1 MTTGSSRCE
10 RPRPR
15 PGGFARVG
23 EEGSAM
29 DRRSLDSRPGCGED
43 EGMDKKELAEFLYR
57 RREMLRPGDVGLV
70 EGPRRRTQ
78 GLRREEVAQLAGM
91 STDYYARLEQQRAP
105 QPSVQITAALARAL
119 RLTLDERDHL
129 FVLIGHNAPA
139 RYHRSEHVS
148 PTLLRVL
155 DRLDDPPPLVT
166 TDLVD
171 TLAMNPLAVALLGDQ
186 MRHTGLASSGYYRWF
201 MDPAERLVY
210 PEETH
215 ESHGRAQA
223 ARLRAALTAGSD
235 TPRAARILAELQ
247 EHSPE
252 FVRMW
257 ELQEVARYGDCK
269 TLLHPELGRI
279 DVDAQLLYTE
289 NRAQTLVVL
298 TTRPGTE
305 SHSKLQ
311 LLSVIGHQQ
320 LTP

>member
-1 MTTGSSRCE
+1 
-10 RPRPR
+10 
-15 PGGFARVG
+15 
-23 EEGSAM
+23 
-29 DRRSLDSRPGCGED
+29 
-43 EGMDKKELAEFLYR
+43 MDKKELAEFLR
-57 RREMLRPGDVGLV
+57 HRRETLRPRDVGLV
-70 EGPRRRTQ
+70 EGSRRRTQ

-119 RLTLDERDHL
+119 RLTLDECDHL

-139 RYHRSEHVS
+139 RFHRSEHVS

-155 DRLDDPPPLVT
+155 DRLDDSPALVT
-166 TDLVD
+166 TDLSD

-186 MRHTGLASSGYYRWF
+186 TRHTGLASSGYYRWF

-269 TLLHPELGRI
+269 TILHPELGRI

-305 SHSKLQ
+305 SHSKLE

>member
-1 MTTGSSRCE
+1 
-10 RPRPR
+10 
-15 PGGFARVG
+15 
-23 EEGSAM
+23 
-29 DRRSLDSRPGCGED
+29 
-43 EGMDKKELAEFLYR
+43 MDKKELAEFLR
-57 RREMLRPGDVGLV
+57 HRREMLRPRDVGLV
-70 EGPRRRTQ
+70 EGARRRTQ

-91 STDYYARLEQQRAP
+91 STDYYARLEQQRGP
-105 QPSVQITAALARAL
+105 QPSVQVTAALARAL

-129 FVLIGHNAPA
+129 FGLIGHNAPA
-139 RYHRSEHVS
+139 RFHRSEHVS
-148 PTLLRVL
+148 PTLMRVL
-155 DRLDDPPPLVT
+155 DRLDDSPALVT

-171 TLAMNPLAVALLGDQ
+171 TLAMNPLAIALLGDQ
-186 MRHTGLASSGYYRWF
+186 TRHTGLASSGYYRWF
-201 MDPAERLVY
+201 MDPAERLVF

-215 ESHGRAQA
+215 EHHGRAQA

-269 TLLHPELGRI
+269 TILHPELGRI
-279 DVDAQLLYTE
+279 DVDPQLLYTE

-305 SHSKLQ
+305 SHSKLE

>member
-1 MTTGSSRCE
+1 
-10 RPRPR
+10 
-15 PGGFARVG
+15 
-23 EEGSAM
+23 
-29 DRRSLDSRPGCGED
+29 
-43 EGMDKKELAEFLYR
+43 MDKKKLAVFLR
-57 RREMLRPGDVGLV
+57 HRRETLRPRDVGLV
-70 EGPRRRTQ
+70 EGARRRTQ

-139 RYHRSEHVS
+139 RFQRSEHVS

-155 DRLDDPPPLVT
+155 DRLDDSPALVT

-210 PEETH
+210 PEESH
-215 ESHGRAQA
+215 ERHGRTQA

-269 TLLHPELGRI
+269 TVLHPELGRI

-305 SHSKLQ
+305 SHSKLE

-320 LTP
+320 LTS

>member
-1 MTTGSSRCE
+1 
-10 RPRPR
+10 
-15 PGGFARVG
+15 
-23 EEGSAM
+23 
-29 DRRSLDSRPGCGED
+29 
-43 EGMDKKELAEFLYR
+43 MDKKELAEFLR
-57 RREMLRPGDVGLV
+57 HRRETLRPRDVGLV
-70 EGPRRRTQ
+70 EGSRRRTQ

-139 RYHRSEHVS
+139 RFHRSEHVS

-155 DRLDDPPPLVT
+155 DRLNDSPALVT

-186 MRHTGLASSGYYRWF
+186 TRHTGLASSGYYRWF

-305 SHSKLQ
+305 SHSKLE

>member
-1 MTTGSSRCE
+1 
-10 RPRPR
+10 
-15 PGGFARVG
+15 
-23 EEGSAM
+23 
-29 DRRSLDSRPGCGED
+29 
-43 EGMDKKELAEFLYR
+43 MDKKELAEFLR
-57 RREMLRPGDVGLV
+57 HRRETLRPRDVGLV

-91 STDYYARLEQQRAP
+91 STDYYARLEQERAP
-105 QPSVQITAALARAL
+105 QPSVQITTALARAL

-139 RYHRSEHVS
+139 RFHRSEHVS
-148 PTLLRVL
+148 PTLMRVL
-155 DRLDDPPPLVT
+155 DRLDDTPALVT

-269 TLLHPELGRI
+269 TILHPELGRI

-305 SHSKLQ
+305 SHSKLE

>member
-1 MTTGSSRCE
+1 
-10 RPRPR
+10 
-15 PGGFARVG
+15 
-23 EEGSAM
+23 
-29 DRRSLDSRPGCGED
+29 
-43 EGMDKKELAEFLYR
+43 MDKKELAEFLRR
-57 RREMLRPGDVGLV
+57 RREMLRPRDVGLV
-70 EGPRRRTQ
+70 EGARRRTQ

-129 FVLIGHNAPA
+129 FALIGHNAPA
-139 RYHRSEHVS
+139 RFHRSEHVS
-148 PTLLRVL
+148 PTLMRVL
-155 DRLDDPPPLVT
+155 DRLDDCPALVT

-269 TLLHPELGRI
+269 TILHPELGRI

-305 SHSKLQ
+305 SHSKLE

>member
-1 MTTGSSRCE
+1 
-10 RPRPR
+10 
-15 PGGFARVG
+15 
-23 EEGSAM
+23 
-29 DRRSLDSRPGCGED
+29 
-43 EGMDKKELAEFLYR
+43 MDKKELAEFLR
-57 RREMLRPGDVGLV
+57 QRRETLRPRDVGLV
-70 EGPRRRTQ
+70 EGSRRRTQ

-139 RYHRSEHVS
+139 RFHRSEHVS

-155 DRLDDPPPLVT
+155 DRLNDSPALVT

-186 MRHTGLASSGYYRWF
+186 TRHTGLASSGYYRWF

-305 SHSKLQ
+305 SHSKLE

>member
-1 MTTGSSRCE
+1 
-10 RPRPR
+10 
-15 PGGFARVG
+15 
-23 EEGSAM
+23 
-29 DRRSLDSRPGCGED
+29 
-43 EGMDKKELAEFLYR
+43 MDKKELAEFLR
-57 RREMLRPGDVGLV
+57 HRRETLRPRDVGLV
-70 EGPRRRTQ
+70 EGSRRRTQ

-139 RYHRSEHVS
+139 RFHRSEEVS

-155 DRLDDPPPLVT
+155 DRLDDSPALVT

-186 MRHTGLASSGYYRWF
+186 TRHTGLASSGYYRWF

-269 TLLHPELGRI
+269 TILHPELGRI
-279 DVDAQLLYTE
+279 DVDPQLLYTE

-305 SHSKLQ
+305 SHSKLE

>member
-1 MTTGSSRCE
+1 
-10 RPRPR
+10 
-15 PGGFARVG
+15 
-23 EEGSAM
+23 
-29 DRRSLDSRPGCGED
+29 
-43 EGMDKKELAEFLYR
+43 MDKKELAAFLR
-57 RREMLRPGDVGLV
+57 HRRETLRPRDVGLV

-105 QPSVQITAALARAL
+105 QPSVQITAALARGL

-139 RYHRSEHVS
+139 RFHRCEHVS

-155 DRLDDPPPLVT
+155 DRLDDSPALVT

-186 MRHTGLASSGYYRWF
+186 TRHTGLASSGYYRWF

-215 ESHGRAQA
+215 EGHGRAQA
-223 ARLRAALTAGSD
+223 ARLRAAVTAGSD
-235 TPRAARILAELQ
+235 TARAARILAELQ

-269 TLLHPELGRI
+269 TILHPQLGRI

-305 SHSKLQ
+305 SHSKLE

>member
-1 MTTGSSRCE
+1 
-10 RPRPR
+10 
-15 PGGFARVG
+15 
-23 EEGSAM
+23 
-29 DRRSLDSRPGCGED
+29 
-43 EGMDKKELAEFLYR
+43 MDKKELAEFLR
-57 RREMLRPGDVGLV
+57 HRREMLRPRDVGLV
-70 EGPRRRTQ
+70 EGARRRTQ

-139 RYHRSEHVS
+139 RFLRSEHVS
-148 PTLLRVL
+148 PTLMRVL
-155 DRLDDPPPLVT
+155 DRLDDSPALVT

-171 TLAMNPLAVALLGDQ
+171 TLAMNTLAVALLGDQ
-186 MRHTGLASSGYYRWF
+186 TRHTGLASSGYYRWF

-269 TLLHPELGRI
+269 TILHPQLGRI

-305 SHSKLQ
+305 SHSKLE